1 MTREATV
8 RGRAASSRS
17 NSEDLGEDDPLHED
31 SPARSNSPQSLVSLK
46 HFVLSVSV
54 ERLSLLVMLLLLQS
68 LSSVILNRFEG
79 LLHSHV
85 EVMLFLTMLVGAG
98 GNAGNQSAVRVIR
111 DLAGVPKGIALPR
124 RVVREFLLQE
134 ALVGL
139 VMSVLLGIVGFLR
152 VVLFLGMSSFDSA
165 FLLASVIAV
174 SLILIVIHAT
184 VIGCSL
190 PLILQKFG
198 LDPAHAGPAVQ
209 VVMDI
214 LGVFIT
220 CTVASVMLPENSPS
234 P

>member
-1 MTREATV
+1 M
-8 RGRAASSRS
+8 
-17 NSEDLGEDDPLHED
+17 
-31 SPARSNSPQSLVSLK
+31 
-46 HFVLSVSV
+46 